1 MKPKLL
7 TAVQAAH
14 LKGVSREA
22 IYCAIRDGR
31 LPHRKVLGKIAVR
44 EIDVLAWTPAPYA
57 GRRKGSRL
65 SEETRAKISAAQK
78 RHWEQRKADPDG
90 SDPAG

>member
-7 TAVQAAH
+7 TAVEAAN

-22 IYCAIRDGR
+22 IYGAIREGR
-31 LPHRKVLGKIAVR
+31 LPHRKVLGRIAVL
-44 EIDVLAWTPAPYA
+44 EADVLVWVPTPYA

-78 RHWEQRKADPDG
+78 RRWEERKAEPG
-90 SDPAG
+90 T

>member
-7 TAVQAAH
+7 TAVEAAN

-22 IYCAIRDGR
+22 IYGAIREGR
-31 LPHRKVLGKIAVR
+31 LPHRKVLGRIAVL
-44 EIDVLAWTPAPYA
+44 EADVLAWTPTPYA

-65 SEETRAKISAAQK
+65 SEETKAKISASQK
-78 RHWEQRKADPDG
+78 RRWQQRKVDP
-90 SDPAG
+90 ST